1 MKRLACLTLCVF
13 SLVATVGCWGKH
25 ASDPSKS
32 SAEPEGPRDHVTL
45 SPVKFTVAKIETTA
59 AARRELQSQ
68 RIVPGRIE
76 YDATRHVEVKSP
88 FDGLIRRID
97 VKVGDR
103 VSEGKIMAIVDSPEL
118 GDGRADVLLRETDLE
133 QAVNEHDWWHSIQ
146 LNLEALLARLKRP
159 TDPQKR
165 DNEPVEIQQLEKEFA
180 GKQLGD
186 YRQQILTAYS
196 RMRLAEKLST
206 NVKPAGEAGGIS
218 VRAILE
224 LGTARDTTT
233 AEYTSACEQAT
244 FEVKQKHLKA
254 ESAMKN
260 AERRLT
266 VAKQRLSLLVNQPY
280 ETIHDPGTAE
290 TLSTWPVKAPFNA
303 TVEEILLAP
312 RERVQ
317 MAQGLF
323 QLADASRLWVQA
335 QIRERDWS
343 ALSVS
348 PGQTI
353 TIQTPAL
360 PGETLEAT
368 VSFVGR
374 AVSPETRSVPL
385 TAEIDNKN
393 GKLRPGMIVR
403 VFIPDGPV
411 RECLTLPQSA
421 VTSNDGRTFVFIETG
436 EREFHLRD
444 VTTGLSVDPW
454 IEIVSGVEPGEKV
467 VISGT
472 ALLKAEMLLEPEE

>member
-1 MKRLACLTLCVF
+1 MKRFGLIIVSLLFLAGFGAAGLLIWNSF
-13 SLVATVGCWGKH
+13 KPAKE
-25 ASDPSKS
+25 
-32 SAEPEGPRDHVTL
+32 SAAAGTTGPRDHVTL
-45 SPVKFTVAKIETTA
+45 SSEKFA
-59 AARRELQSQ
+59 AAQIEVTLPSRRELQSR
-68 RIVPGRIE
+68 RIVPGRVE

-103 VSEGKIMAIVDSPEL
+103 VTEGKIMAFVDSPEL

-133 QAVNEHDWWHSIQ
+133 QAINEHGWWHSIQ
-146 LNLEALLARLKRP
+146 ANLDELLARLKR
-159 TDPQKR
+159 
-165 DNEPVEIQQLEKEFA
+165 PVEIQQLEKEFA
-180 GKQLGD
+180 DKPLGD

-196 RMRLAEKLST
+196 RMRLAEKLSS
-206 NVKPAGEAGGIS
+206 NVKPAGETGGVS
-218 VRAILE
+218 VRVMLE

-233 AEYTSACEQAT
+233 AEYAAACEQAT
-244 FEVKQKHLKA
+244 FDVKQKHLKA

-260 AERRLT
+260 AENRLI

-280 ETIHDPGTAE
+280 DTIQNPGKAE
-290 TLSTWPVKAPFNA
+290 TLSTWPVKAPFTA

-312 RERVQ
+312 KERVQ
-317 MAQGLF
+317 TAQGLF

-343 ALSVS
+343 ALTISA
-348 PGQTI
+348 GQTVQV
-353 TIQTPAL
+353 QTPAL

-368 VSFVGR
+368 VAFVGR
-374 AVSPETRSVPL
+374 VVSIDTRAVPL

-403 VFIPDGPV
+403 VLIPDGPV
-411 RECLTLPQSA
+411 RECLALPQTA
-421 VTSNDGRTFVFIETG
+421 VTSNDGRTFVFVETG
-436 EREFHLRD
+436 EREYHLRD
-444 VTTGLSVDPW
+444 VKTGFSVDPW
-454 IEIVSGVEPGEKV
+454 IEILSGIEPGERV
-467 VISGT
+467 VTSGT

>member
-1 MKRLACLTLCVF
+1 MKRLGLAIV
-13 SLVATVGCWGKH
+13 SLLLLAGFGLVGLQVWKAFQPKKGNEAAEAT
-25 ASDPSKS
+25 
-32 SAEPEGPRDHVTL
+32 GPRDHVTL
-45 SPVKFTVAKIETTA
+45 TAEKFA
-59 AARRELQSQ
+59 AAQIAVTLPSRRELQSR

-88 FDGLIRRID
+88 FDGLIRRIE

-103 VSEGKIMAIVDSPEL
+103 VTEGKVMAVVDSPEL
-118 GDGRADVLLRETDLE
+118 GDGRADVLMRETDLE
-133 QAVNEHDWWHSIQ
+133 QAVNEHEWWHSIQ
-146 LNLEALLARLKRP
+146 ANLDELLARLKRP
-159 TDPQKR
+159 
-165 DNEPVEIQQLEKEFA
+165 VEIQLLETEFA
-180 GKQLGD
+180 DKLLGD
-186 YRQQILTAYS
+186 YRQQIMTAYS
-196 RMRLAEKLST
+196 RMRLAEKLSS
-206 NVKPAGEAGGIS
+206 NVKPAGEAGGVS
-218 VRAILE
+218 VRAMLE

-233 AEYTSACEQAT
+233 AEYLAACEQAT

-260 AERRLT
+260 AERRLI

-280 ETIHDPGTAE
+280 ESIQDPGNTE
-290 TLSTWPVKAPFNA
+290 SLSTWPVKAPFTA

-317 MAQGLF
+317 TAQGLF

-335 QIRERDWS
+335 QIRERDWA
-343 ALSVS
+343 ALTITA
-348 PGQTI
+348 GQTVHV
-353 TIQTPAL
+353 QTPAL

-374 AVSPETRSVPL
+374 TVAMDTRAVPL

-403 VFIPDGPV
+403 VLIPDGPV
-411 RECLTLPQSA
+411 RECLTVPQTA
-421 VTSNDGRTFVFIETG
+421 VTSNDGRNFVFIETA
-436 EREFHLRD
+436 EREYHLRD
-444 VTTGLSVDPW
+444 VTIGFSVDPW
-454 IEIVSGVEPGEKV
+454 IEILKGIEPGEKV
-467 VISGT
+467 VTSGT